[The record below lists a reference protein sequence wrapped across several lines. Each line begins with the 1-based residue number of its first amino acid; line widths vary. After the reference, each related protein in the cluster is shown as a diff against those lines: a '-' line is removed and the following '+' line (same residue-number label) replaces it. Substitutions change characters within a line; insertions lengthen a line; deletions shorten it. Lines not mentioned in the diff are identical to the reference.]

1 MRKVMKSLRC
11 GRLFQSDFLSHNLKR
26 AGCRDEFQKK
36 NENFASLQGK
46 PYLCYAFLHIGVFQ
60 EINNWCLLV
69 QSGEIC
75 MIGSG
80 NVATHLAHAL
90 EGAGYVVASVFSRRL
105 EHAQLLASSL
115 SRAMATND
123 PDALPVAQTYVF
135 CVKDDA
141 IDKLAKRLAKR
152 KPGRECLVLH
162 TAGSVPLSTISG
174 LFENTAVL
182 YPMQTFSRTRN
193 VDFSKVPLFVEG
205 SNEHSLQLVTQMAA
219 KLSDTV
225 TPLDSRRRLTLHLA
239 SVFACN
245 FTNHCYALADEILQ
259 EAGIDPK
266 FLLPL
271 IDETAKKV
279 HDLSPIDAQ
288 TGPAARWDETV
299 MERQMQLLGDNQEAT
314 AIYKSMSLSIHSL
327 HKRHQSSSTPLY
339 NNDKL

>member
-1 MRKVMKSLRC
+1 
-11 GRLFQSDFLSHNLKR
+11 
-26 AGCRDEFQKK
+26 
-36 NENFASLQGK
+36 
-46 PYLCYAFLHIGVFQ
+46 
-60 EINNWCLLV
+60 
-69 QSGEIC
+69 

-90 EGAGYVVASVFSRRL
+90 DRAGYVVTSVFSRKL
-105 EHAQLLASSL
+105 EHARLLASSL
-115 SRAMATND
+115 SQAIATND
-123 PDALPVAQTYVF
+123 FDTLPMTQTYVF

-141 IDKLAKRLAKR
+141 IDELAKRLAKR
-152 KPGRECLVLH
+152 TPNRECLVVH
-162 TAGSVPLSTISG
+162 TAGSVPLTTIG
-174 LFENTAVL
+174 DLFENAAVL

-193 VDFSKVPLFVEG
+193 VDFSKIPLFVEG

-219 KLSDTV
+219 KLSNTV
-225 TPLDSRRRLTLHLA
+225 TPLDSQRRRTLHLA

-266 FLLPL
+266 CLLPL

-299 MERQMQLLGDNQEAT
+299 MARQIQLLGENQEAI
-314 AIYKSMSLSIHSL
+314 AIYKTMSQSIHNL
-327 HKRHQSSSTPLY
+327 HKRRHSSSTPLY
-339 NNDKL
+339 YNDKL